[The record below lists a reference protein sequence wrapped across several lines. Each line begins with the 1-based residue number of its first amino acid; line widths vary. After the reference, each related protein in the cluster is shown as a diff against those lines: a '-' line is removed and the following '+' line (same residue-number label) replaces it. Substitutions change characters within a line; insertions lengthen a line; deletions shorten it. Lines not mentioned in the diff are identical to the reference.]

1 MSSAI
6 SNWVSNPAENHGP
19 LISVVLWCLWLFCG
33 IFLGLRMYVR
43 LQHRRFWWD
52 DALLIL
58 AWVFLLAQV
67 ILMQLSIDLGFGKHI
82 LDSKT
87 SPQKPPPLYSVT
99 DWTRSGLQKLGCHHL
114 SRSFRPYH
122 VDRGHQRQQDFL
134 CRHSH
139 SLDLRHLQSF
149 QLVCHHDSYTFRHS
163 RCCSTLGAVQA
174 TLQDICRLFTRRVY
188 RQVNLFELWY
198 FPGW

>member
-1 MSSAI
+1 MECKTLGFLAQKVIGWSIRWLLDPGFLLLFWTTGAGISPTMSSAI
-6 SNWVSNPAENHGP
+6 KNWVSNPAENHGP

-82 LDSKT
+82 LDSTT
-87 SPQKPPPLYSVT
+87 SPERPSPL
-99 DWTRSGLQKLGCHHL
+99 
-114 SRSFRPYH
+114 
-122 VDRGHQRQQDFL
+122 
-134 CRHSH
+134 
-139 SLDLRHLQSF
+139 
-149 QLVCHHDSYTFRHS
+149 
-163 RCCSTLGAVQA
+163 
-174 TLQDICRLFTRRVY
+174 
-188 RQVNLFELWY
+188 NL
-198 FPGW
+198 PAD